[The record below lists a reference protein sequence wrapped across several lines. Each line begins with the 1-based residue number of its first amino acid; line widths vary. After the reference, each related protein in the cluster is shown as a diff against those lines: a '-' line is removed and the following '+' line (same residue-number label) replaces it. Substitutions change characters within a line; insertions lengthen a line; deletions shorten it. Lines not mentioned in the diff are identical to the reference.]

1 VLRAPGARKGRTL
14 VDLWQQYRDV
24 LWGGRRWILA
34 SFALFIAGSVSGY
47 GAASTDPDGVRD
59 LIAPLIQMVASVGA
73 QVVKSGD
80 PLVRT
85 WLIFRNNASAITQF
99 VALGSFAGLVP
110 AVDTF
115 ANGAVLGVMAAL
127 QGDMG
132 RGKVSS
138 DVLIAGIAPHAVFEL
153 PALWLASAW
162 GMKLGL
168 SWLMPAANGR
178 RLVEWRE
185 TAAEAAYVLVLSAA
199 LLAVAAAIEGNVT
212 LALVQWLRS

>member
-1 VLRAPGARKGRTL
+1 VLGAVGTREERALA
-14 VDLWQQYRDV
+14 DLWKQYREV

-34 SFALFIAGSVSGY
+34 SVALFVAGSVSGY

-59 LIAPLIQMVASVGA
+59 LLGPLLQMVASVGA

-99 VALGSFAGLVP
+99 VALGCFAGLVP

-127 QGDMG
+127 KGDLG
-132 RGKVSS
+132 RGRVGP

-153 PALWLASAW
+153 PALWLAAAW

-168 SWLMPAANGR
+168 SWLMPSANGR

-185 TAAEAAYVLVLSAA
+185 TAAESAYVLVLSAS
-199 LLAVAAAIEGNVT
+199 LLAVAAAIEANVT
-212 LALVQWLRS
+212 LALVQWLRG